1 MKTILHLPTPR
12 VFCPRC
18 KKEIRYNATTANPTA
33 TCLCRVRQVR
43 TLKFFEVRDV
53 QRRLSFHHSFGV
65 VAEGGKVLLVNQ
77 QYLISLERGWYAI
90 YTQDSREPLA
100 YGRYTWIP
108 NIPFL
113 HQLLSK

>member
-1 MKTILHLPTPR
+1 
-12 VFCPRC
+12 
-18 KKEIRYNATTANPTA
+18 
-33 TCLCRVRQVR
+33 VRQVR

-77 QYLISLERGWYAI
+77 QYLIALERGWYAI
-90 YTQDSREPLA
+90 YSRDTLYSRDTREPMT
-100 YGRYTWIP
+100 YGKWTWLP

-113 HQLLSK
+113 HQLLSQPK